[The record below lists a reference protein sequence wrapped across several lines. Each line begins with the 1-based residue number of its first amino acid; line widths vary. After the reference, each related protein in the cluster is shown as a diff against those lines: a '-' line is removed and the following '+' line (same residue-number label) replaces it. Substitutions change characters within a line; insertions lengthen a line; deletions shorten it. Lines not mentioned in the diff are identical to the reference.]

1 MPLLKK
7 VPHQCIN
14 MKIFKGNSYEKRNL
28 LFFFLTML
36 FLTGCLGRDQQATAS
51 TSEDRE
57 DASPVPTDKAGV
69 ILTFDDKSVGDW
81 VKLIP
86 VFKKYGA
93 CATFCVCKFNELSRE
108 EIKNLHELQDLG
120 SEIASHSYSHKN
132 ALDFSKKFSIQEYI
146 DKEIRPSLSAMKEE
160 GFDVTSF
167 AYPYGSRS
175 AEIDK
180 SLLQIFSVIRG
191 TTYSSEGQRM
201 AQSDKIYYSTGE
213 NHRLIFGMGL
223 DFSYGN
229 TMKEIRTALDRAKKN
244 SEIICLYGHD
254 IKDQGKY
261 ARSLKEY
268 EEIIRYAHEIGLT
281 FYRMKDINAN

>member
-1 MPLLKK
+1 
-7 VPHQCIN
+7 
-14 MKIFKGNSYEKRNL
+14 MKKRNL

-146 DKEIRPSLSAMKEE
+146 DKEISPSLSAMKEE

-223 DFSYGN
+223 DFIYGN

-261 ARSLKEY
+261 ARSLKEH